1 MAQYEVVLFDFDG
14 VVVDSE
20 PVHFECWQEILTPF
34 GIDLDWQTYSE
45 HCIGITDRTML
56 AFLCSRSR
64 LPLDIEVLAAE
75 YPRKKDMF
83 RERMMKIGIPPAI
96 RELAQELRSDY
107 KLGVVTSSNIRE
119 VGALLESAG
128 LMPYLDTVVHG
139 GDVRHHKPAPD
150 PYLLAIERLGVKT
163 GLAVEDSKAGIA
175 SAKAAGLD
183 VIEIRDANQV
193 PALVRSFLK
202 ASRRNLG

>member
-1 MAQYEVVLFDFDG
+1 MAQYEAVLFDFDG

-20 PVHFECWQEILTPF
+20 PVHYECWQEILTPF

-56 AFLCSRSR
+56 AFLCSRSNR
-64 LPLDIEVLAAE
+64 PVDIEVLAAE

-83 RERMMKIGIPPAI
+83 RERMMKVGVPPAI
-96 RELAQELRSDY
+96 RELAHELRPHY

-119 VGALLESAG
+119 VGGLLESAG

-139 GDVRHHKPAPD
+139 GEVKNHKPAPD
-150 PYLLAIERLGVKT
+150 PYLLAIRRLEVRT
-163 GLAVEDSKAGIA
+163 ALAVEDSKAGIA
-175 SAKAAGLD
+175 SATAAGLD
-183 VIEIRDANQV
+183 VIAVTSAADV
-193 PALVRSFLK
+193 PGLVRAFLK
-202 ASRRNLG
+202 

>member
-1 MAQYEVVLFDFDG
+1 MAQYQAVLFDFDG

-75 YPRKKDMF
+75 YPRKKEMF

-96 RELAQELRSDY
+96 RQLAQELRPRLQTRSRD
-107 KLGVVTSSNIRE
+107 
-119 VGALLESAG
+119 
-128 LMPYLDTVVHG
+128 
-139 GDVRHHKPAPD
+139 
-150 PYLLAIERLGVKT
+150 IE
-163 GLAVEDSKAGIA
+163 
-175 SAKAAGLD
+175 
-183 VIEIRDANQV
+183 
-193 PALVRSFLK
+193 
-202 ASRRNLG
+202 

>member
-1 MAQYEVVLFDFDG
+1 MARYEAVLFDFDG

-20 PVHFECWQEILTPF
+20 PVHYECWQEILTPF

-56 AFLCSRSR
+56 AFLCSRSNR
-64 LPLDIEVLAAE
+64 PLDVEVLAAE

-83 RERMMKIGIPPAI
+83 RERMMKVGVPPAI
-96 RELAQELRSDY
+96 RELAHELRPHY

-119 VGALLESAG
+119 VGGLLESAG

-139 GDVRHHKPAPD
+139 GEVKNHKPAPD
-150 PYLLAIERLGVKT
+150 PYLLAIERLEVRT
-163 GLAVEDSKAGIA
+163 ALAVEDSKAGIA

-183 VIEIRDANQV
+183 VIAVTSAADV
-193 PALVRSFLK
+193 PGLVRAFLK
-202 ASRRNLG
+202 